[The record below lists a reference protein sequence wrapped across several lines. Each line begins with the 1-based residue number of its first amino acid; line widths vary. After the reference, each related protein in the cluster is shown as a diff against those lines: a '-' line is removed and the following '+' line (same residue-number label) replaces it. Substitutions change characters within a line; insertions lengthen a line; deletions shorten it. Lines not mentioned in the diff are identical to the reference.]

1 MSSQYPRPPFPAAA
15 ACRPLAVALALSLT
29 SAPSLRA
36 DPAVVTG
43 QEPAASLAVSLDAYD
58 FSKQPGLRE
67 RILAS
72 PYGYFR
78 FINRPFAQAVCR
90 RFARDLEVM
99 ALVNLHGDAHLEN
112 YSVTERQRGLADF
125 DDAAAGPAVLD
136 LVRFGVSLRLASR
149 ALGIAE
155 RADAVL
161 AAFLEGYR
169 SGLRDGDAVPPE
181 PALAT
186 RLRADF
192 AKGRRELLARAE
204 ALMQP
209 IEMSRR
215 DFERASQQYRRQM
228 REAHPELPAGF
239 FDIKSLGALTL
250 GIGSAFREKY
260 LLRVEGA
267 TGAPE
272 DDVILEAKAIRDL
285 IGVDCIQRPRKA
297 ITRVAVA
304 QARLS
309 FVLPRYVGYVVLHPY
324 LGFERREKFWVFA
337 WDDHYAELS
346 VPRSFRTP
354 KDLFEVARDAGVQL
368 GRGHPKGIAD
378 PYEAE
383 LRRALLSSVAH
394 FEADITAAV
403 RDLTRET
410 IAAWDSV
417 RAQATAAPRTAA
429 PASAVTPAP

>member
-1 MSSQYPRPPFPAAA
+1 MPGQLSPSSWKWRRRLTLVALLLSLAGAWRAEADPPAEQPPAA
-15 ACRPLAVALALSLT
+15 PLDIALA
-29 SAPSLRA
+29 
-36 DPAVVTG
+36 D
-43 QEPAASLAVSLDAYD
+43 YD
-58 FSKQPGLRE
+58 FSRHPGLLR
-67 RILAS
+67 RILSS

-78 FINRPFAQAVCR
+78 FISRPFAQAVCR

-112 YSVTERQRGLADF
+112 YSVTDRQRGLADF

-136 LVRFGVSLRLASR
+136 LVRFGVSLHLASR
-149 ALGIAE
+149 ALGIAD
-155 RADAVL
+155 RADAVV

-169 SGLRDGDAVPPE
+169 SGLRDGETVPPE

-186 RLRADF
+186 RLRAGF
-192 AKGRRELLARAE
+192 AKGRRELLAKAE

-215 DFERASQQYRRQM
+215 DFERASQQYRRLM
-228 REAHPELPAGF
+228 EEEHPHLPAGF
-239 FDIKSLGALTL
+239 FDIKSLGALKL

-267 TGAPE
+267 TEAPE

-285 IGVDCIQRPRKA
+285 TGVDCIQRPRKA

-309 FVLPRYVGYVVLHPY
+309 FVLPRYVGYVILHPY

-346 VPRSFRTP
+346 VPRSFGTP
-354 KDLFEVARDAGVQL
+354 QDLFDVARDAGVQL

-378 PYEAE
+378 PYEAM
-383 LRRALLSSVAH
+383 LRRALLSSVSD
-394 FEADITAAV
+394 FEADIAAAV
-403 RDLTRET
+403 HDLTRQT
-410 IAAWDSV
+410 IAAWESV
-417 RAQATAAPRTAA
+417 RAQAAAAPRSAA